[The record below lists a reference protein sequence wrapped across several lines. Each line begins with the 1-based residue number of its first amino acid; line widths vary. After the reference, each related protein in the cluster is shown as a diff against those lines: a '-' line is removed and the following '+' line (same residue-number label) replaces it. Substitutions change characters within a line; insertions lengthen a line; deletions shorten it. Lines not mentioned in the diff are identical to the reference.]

1 MAIFRRKAKDAQ
13 AGTADVT
20 AEAEQDT
27 DVEPASDTDVSH
39 TDTASQADVPDE
51 PETDEPDTD
60 EPDTDE
66 PDTDE
71 AEQAR
76 LPRPYELDRSN
87 GPFDR
92 SEVEDLDGHLD
103 FGAVAIVPEMGME
116 LRLDVDDA
124 GQEIT
129 GITAVTDGAACQVQ
143 VFAAPKSRGVWD
155 DIRDE
160 IADNLLSGGG
170 TAEEKLG
177 PLGIELHTRMPT
189 QGPDG
194 RTTYAPARFVGVDG
208 PRWFLRAVLS
218 GNAALD
224 EAVGDQL
231 VAFVRRSVITRGGEP
246 RAPREMLPLQLPP
259 DVQAQ
264 ADAESAALEQAF
276 DAEPDQTGDRSD
288 TTDDFKPFERGPE
301 ITEVR

>member
-1 MAIFRRKAKDAQ
+1 MAIFRRKAKETQ
-13 AGTADVT
+13 ADTADVT
-20 AEAEQDT
+20 TGAEQDN
-27 DVEPASDTDVSH
+27 DVEQVEESDTDTSG
-39 TDTASQADVPDE
+39 TDTAAELDATDASDAPDDR
-51 PETDEPDTD
+51 PEDEPDAD
-60 EPDTDE
+60 
-66 PDTDE
+66 
-71 AEQAR
+71 ARRAR
-76 LPRPYELDRSN
+76 LPRPHDLDRSN

-92 SEVEDLDGHLD
+92 SEVKDLDGHLD
-103 FGAVAIVPEMGME
+103 FGAVAIVPEAGME

-129 GITAVTDGAACQVQ
+129 GITAVIDGAACQVQ
-143 VFAAPKSRGVWD
+143 AFAAPKSRGVWD

-160 IADNLLSGGG
+160 IADNLLSSGG

-224 EAVGDQL
+224 EATGDRL
-231 VAFVRRSVITRGGEP
+231 VEFLRRSVITRGGEP
-246 RAPREMLPLQLPP
+246 RAPREMLPLQIPQ
-259 DVQAQ
+259 DVQNQ
-264 ADAESAALEQAF
+264 ADAEAAALEQDPNAK
-276 DAEPDQTGDRSD
+276 PDQTGDKSD

>member
-1 MAIFRRKAKDAQ
+1 MAIFRRKAKDMQ
-13 AGTADVT
+13 ADAADAAT
-20 AEAEQDT
+20 EAEQDT
-27 DVEPASDTDVSH
+27 DLDQVAESDTDDA
-39 TDTASQADVPDE
+39 DTGSDDAAVEEADGA
-51 PETDEPDTD
+51 
-60 EPDTDE
+60 
-66 PDTDE
+66 DE
-71 AEQAR
+71 AEDSDVDSAR
-76 LPRPYELDRSN
+76 LPRPYELDRST

-92 SEVEDLDGHLD
+92 SEVKDLDGHLD
-103 FGAVAIVPEMGME
+103 FGAVAIVPIAGME

-129 GITAVTDGAACQVQ
+129 GITAVVEDAACQVQ
-143 VFAAPKSRGVWD
+143 AFAAPKSKGVWD

-160 IADNLLSGGG
+160 IADNLLGGGG

-218 GNAALD
+218 GNAAID
-224 EAVGDQL
+224 EATGDQL
-231 VAFVRRSVITRGGEP
+231 VEFLRHTVVTRGGEP
-246 RAPREMLPLQLPP
+246 RAPREMLPLQIPQ

-264 ADAESAALEQAF
+264 ADAEAAAEQDPNAK
-276 DAEPDQTGDRSD
+276 PDQTGDRSD
-288 TTDDFKPFERGPE
+288 TADDFKPFERGPE